1 MEYVLTG
8 RTADAAASAGIE
20 TRTTS
25 VTSNRMSEPPAKDNP
40 AAVWRAASVVALWKL
55 MALGLLVTLFW
66 DAPWVSHL
74 VQDIRTWRAFFLST
88 QAGLVP
94 YVDITKEYPVLGGA
108 LYWAMSPFV
117 VADDLRQTVVV
128 HGLFMLA
135 ADVLNTVLFYR
146 LARGILPA
154 LALPATLLFA
164 LNLTSLVTGPVRYEP
179 WVTTF
184 VLLGLAAHRRGRYDR
199 ATFWWAIG
207 CGLKWYPAF
216 FVAAQEYRLWRVDGR
231 RTHWIRAALVFAA
244 ATAVVNVPFLVA
256 AWREGTV
263 DNWLAPYLF
272 HARRPLY
279 WDTLLGVGQIWLGPL
294 PWERH
299 AGLWSLGLM
308 VAAIVFRPSMPLEGK
323 GVLICLAA
331 VFFNRIYSTQFNLW
345 FYPLLILAALGADEA
360 RRRTLLFLMVLLDFL
375 NVMVF
380 PTTFTPAVAE
390 MGGFF
395 PFAARD
401 GGGPWTVAFSWVIV
415 ARALVV
421 LALAIAIARGAGGRV
436 DAPP

>member
-1 MEYVLTG
+1 
-8 RTADAAASAGIE
+8 
-20 TRTTS
+20 
-25 VTSNRMSEPPAKDNP
+25 MSEPPAKDD
-40 AAVWRAASVVALWKL
+40 AAGQWRAASIVALWKA

-74 VQDIRTWRAFFLST
+74 VQDIRTWHGFFLST

-108 LYWAMSPFV
+108 LYWTMSPFV
-117 VADDLRQTVVV
+117 EADDLRQTVLV

-135 ADVLNTVLFYR
+135 ADVLNAVLFYR
-146 LARGILPA
+146 LARGVLPS

-184 VLLGLAAHRRGRYDR
+184 VLLGLAGHRKGRYDR
-199 ATFWWAIG
+199 ATFWWAVG

-216 FVAAQEYRLWRVDGR
+216 FVAAQEYRLWRVEGR
-231 RTHWIRAALVFAA
+231 RTHWMRAALIFAA
-244 ATAVVNVPFLVA
+244 ATAAINAPFLIA

-263 DNWLAPYLF
+263 SNWLAPYLF

-299 AGLWSLGLM
+299 AGAWSLVLM
-308 VAAIVFRPSMPLEGK
+308 LAATVVKPSMPVEAK

-331 VFFNRIYSTQFNLW
+331 VVFNRIYSTQFNLW
-345 FYPLLILAALGADEA
+345 FYPLLILAALGASEA
-360 RRRTLLFLMVLLDFL
+360 RRNGLLLLMVLLDFL

-401 GGGPWTVAFSWVIV
+401 AGGPWTIAFSWTIV
-415 ARALVV
+415 ARALVIV
-421 LALAIAIARGAGGRV
+421 ALAVTLLRL
-436 DAPP
+436 DTPPAKPVRSEVG

>member
-1 MEYVLTG
+1 
-8 RTADAAASAGIE
+8 
-20 TRTTS
+20 
-25 VTSNRMSEPPAKDNP
+25 MSEPPAKDN
-40 AAVWRAASVVALWKL
+40 AGQWRAAAIVALWKA

-66 DAPWVSHL
+66 DAPWASHL
-74 VQDIRTWRAFFLST
+74 VQDIRTWRGFFLST

-117 VADDLRQTVVV
+117 DADDLRQTVFV

-135 ADVLNTVLFYR
+135 ADVVNAVLFYR
-146 LARGILPA
+146 LARGIQPSM
-154 LALPATLLFA
+154 ALPATLLFS

-179 WVTTF
+179 WVTTL
-184 VLLGLAAHRRGRYDR
+184 VLLGLAAHRRGAYDR
-199 ATFWWAIG
+199 ATFWWAVG
-207 CGLKWYPAF
+207 CGFKWYPAF
-216 FVAAQEYRLWRVDGR
+216 FVAAQEYRLWCVDGR
-231 RTHWIRAALVFAA
+231 RRHWIRAALVVAA
-244 ATAVVNVPFLVA
+244 ATAAVNAPFLIA
-256 AWREGTV
+256 AWREGAV
-263 DNWLAPYLF
+263 GNWLAPYFF
-272 HARRPLY
+272 HVRRPLY

-299 AGLWSLGLM
+299 AGVWTLGLM
-308 VAAIVFRPSMPLEGK
+308 IAAIVVKPGMPVESK
-323 GVLICLAA
+323 GVLVCLAA
-331 VFFNRIYSTQFNLW
+331 VVFNRIYSTQFNLW
-345 FYPLLILAALGADEA
+345 FYPLLIVAALDADEA
-360 RRRTLLFLMVLLDFL
+360 RRKSLLLLMVLLDFL

-401 GGGPWTVAFSWVIV
+401 AGGRWTIVFSWMIV

-421 LALAIAIARGAGGRV
+421 AALAVRLLRRS
-436 DAPP
+436 

>member
-1 MEYVLTG
+1 
-8 RTADAAASAGIE
+8 
-20 TRTTS
+20 
-25 VTSNRMSEPPAKDNP
+25 
-40 AAVWRAASVVALWKL
+40 
-55 MALGLLVTLFW
+55 MALGLLVTLFR

-74 VQDIRTWRAFFLST
+74 VQDIRTWHGFFVGT

-94 YVDITKEYPVLGGA
+94 YVNITKEYPVLGGV

-117 VADDLRQTVVV
+117 DAENLRQTVFV

-135 ADVLNTVLFYR
+135 ADVLNAVLFYR
-146 LARGILPA
+146 LARSILPA
-154 LALPATLLFA
+154 LALPATLLFS
-164 LNLTSLVTGPVRYEP
+164 LNLTSLVISPVRYEP
-179 WVTTF
+179 YVTTF
-184 VLLGLAAHRRGRYDR
+184 VLLGLAAHRRGRFHL
-199 ATFWWAIG
+199 ATFWWAVG

-216 FVAAQEYRLWRVDGR
+216 FVAAQEYRLWRVEER
-231 RTHWIRAALVFAA
+231 RTHWIRAALVFAL
-244 ATAVVNVPFLVA
+244 ATAAINAPFLIA
-256 AWREGTV
+256 AWRHGTV
-263 DNWLAPYLF
+263 SNWLAPYVF
-272 HARRPLY
+272 HAVRPLY

-299 AGLWSLGLM
+299 AGLWSLVLM
-308 VAAIVFRPSMPLEGK
+308 LAAILVRPSMPVEAK

-345 FYPLLILAALGADEA
+345 FYPLLILAALGTDEK
-360 RRRTLLFLMVLLDFL
+360 RRNGLLLLLVLLDFL

-395 PFAARD
+395 PFSARE
-401 GGGPWTVAFSWVIV
+401 GGGPWTVVFSWMIV

-421 LALAIAIARGAGGRV
+421 AALAVALLRRPWPRL

>member
-1 MEYVLTG
+1 
-8 RTADAAASAGIE
+8 
-20 TRTTS
+20 
-25 VTSNRMSEPPAKDNP
+25 MSEPPAKDN
-40 AAVWRAASVVALWKL
+40 AAGQWRAASIVALWKAI
-55 MALGLLVTLFW
+55 ALGLLVTLFW
-66 DAPWVSHL
+66 DATWVSHL
-74 VQDIRTWRAFFLST
+74 VQDIRTWHGFFLST

-117 VADDLRQTVVV
+117 EAENLRQTVLV

-135 ADVLNTVLFYR
+135 ADVLNAVLFYR
-146 LARGILPA
+146 LARGVLPS
-154 LALPATLLFA
+154 LALPATLLFG
-164 LNLTSLVTGPVRYEP
+164 LNLTSLVMGPVRYEP

-184 VLLGLAAHRRGRYDR
+184 VLLGLASHRQGRYDR
-199 ATFWWAIG
+199 ATFWWAVG

-231 RTHWIRAALVFAA
+231 RTHWIRAALVFGAGAA
-244 ATAVVNVPFLVA
+244 AINAPFLIA
-256 AWREGTV
+256 AYREGTV
-263 DNWLAPYLF
+263 SNWLAPYLF
-272 HARRPLY
+272 HAHRPLY

-308 VAAIVFRPSMPLEGK
+308 LAAIVVRPSMRIEAK

-331 VFFNRIYSTQFNLW
+331 VLFNRIYSTQFNLW
-345 FYPLLILAALGADEA
+345 FYPLLILAALGASEA
-360 RRRTLLFLMVLLDFL
+360 RRNGLLLLMVVLDVL

-401 GGGPWTVAFSWVIV
+401 AGGPWTIAFSWMIV
-415 ARALVV
+415 ARALVIV
-421 LALAIAIARGAGGRV
+421 ALALTLLR
-436 DAPP
+436 APPRPD

>member
-1 MEYVLTG
+1 V
-8 RTADAAASAGIE
+8 
-20 TRTTS
+20 
-25 VTSNRMSEPPAKDNP
+25 
-40 AAVWRAASVVALWKL
+40 AVVKIIAL
-55 MALGLLVTLFW
+55 ALLVTDCW
-66 DAPWVSHL
+66 GSPWVSHL
-74 VQDIRTWRAFFLST
+74 VQDIRTWREFFLST

-94 YVDITKEYPVLGGA
+94 YVHLTKEYPVLGGA

-117 VADDLRQTVVV
+117 EADDLRQTVIV

-135 ADVLNTVLFYR
+135 ADVLNAVLFYR
-146 LARGILPA
+146 LARTVLPSFA
-154 LALPATLLFA
+154 LAATLIFS
-164 LNLTSLVTGPVRYEP
+164 LNLTSLVMSPVRYEP

-184 VLLGLAAHRRGRYDR
+184 VLLGLGAHRHGRYDR

-231 RTHWIRAALVFAA
+231 RTHWMRAAVVFAA
-244 ATAVVNVPFLVA
+244 ATAAINLPFLIA
-256 AWREGTV
+256 AWREGTAS
-263 DNWLAPYLF
+263 NLLAPYLF

-299 AGLWSLGLM
+299 AGLWSLVLM
-308 VAAIVFRPSMPLEGK
+308 LAAILVKPRMRLETKGVLVCLAAIV
-323 GVLICLAA
+323 
-331 VFFNRIYSTQFNLW
+331 FNRIYSTQFNLW
-345 FYPLLILAALGADEA
+345 FYPLLIVAALDASA
-360 RRRTLLFLMVLLDFL
+360 PRRKGLLLLMAVLDAL
-375 NVMVF
+375 NVLVF

-401 GGGPWTVAFSWVIV
+401 AGGPWTMAFSGLIAARAAVIV
-415 ARALVV
+415 ALAAALWPTVDRPAAKPV
-421 LALAIAIARGAGGRV
+421 RSGAG
-436 DAPP
+436 

>member
-1 MEYVLTG
+1 MTS
-8 RTADAAASAGIE
+8 AAAGQ
-20 TRTTS
+20 
-25 VTSNRMSEPPAKDNP
+25 
-40 AAVWRAASVVALWKL
+40 WRAAAIVALWKA

-74 VQDIRTWRAFFLST
+74 VQDIRTWHGFFLST

-117 VADDLRQTVVV
+117 DAGDLRQTVLV
-128 HGLFMLA
+128 HGVFMLA
-135 ADVLNTVLFYR
+135 ADVLNAVLFYR
-146 LARGILPA
+146 LAHAIAPA
-154 LALPATLLFA
+154 LALPATLLFG
-164 LNLTSLVTGPVRYEP
+164 LNLTSLVMSPVRYEP
-179 WVTTF
+179 FVTTF
-184 VLLGLAAHRRGRYDR
+184 VLLGLGAHRKGRFHR
-199 ATFWWAIG
+199 ATFWWAVG

-216 FVAAQEYRLWRVDGR
+216 FVAAQEYRLWRVEGR
-231 RTHWIRAALVFAA
+231 RTHWLRAALVFAA
-244 ATAVVNVPFLVA
+244 ATAAINAPFLIA

-263 DNWLAPYLF
+263 YNWLAPYLF

-294 PWERH
+294 TWERH

-308 VAAIVFRPSMPLEGK
+308 LAAVLVKPRMPIEVK

-331 VFFNRIYSTQFNLW
+331 VLFNRIYSTQFNLW
-345 FYPLLILAALGADEA
+345 FYPLLILAAVEA
-360 RRRTLLFLMVLLDFL
+360 GETRRSSLLLLLVLLDFL

-401 GGGPWTVAFSWVIV
+401 AGGPWTIAFSWMIA
-415 ARALVV
+415 ARALVIVALGAV
-421 LALAIAIARGAGGRV
+421 LLRTPTLDTAPAR
-436 DAPP
+436 P